1 MKPLHIG
8 LIIAVS
14 AIAGGLVVK
23 WQSSKPAE
31 PAPVVATT
39 APAPAVQPESAVE
52 PVKPAAEPASP
63 SPFEESK
70 HKAAEE
76 TRRKAPHKP
85 APVRTAKASIPAAP
99 ENTVSAPAAQNTAPA
114 PPPPAAPAVDPE
126 PVAPPPPPPP
136 PPPRKVTLAV
146 GTLLPVRLVEG
157 LSTERNQPGDTF
169 TATLTDPLVA
179 DGFVIAERGAR
190 LEGRVLTSEKAGRV
204 KGVSEL
210 AIQLTK
216 LSTSDGQHIPI
227 LTDPFQKAGPKTV
240 GKDAAKVGVA
250 SGIGAAIGAIAGGG
264 KGAGL
269 GAIIGGAAGTGGVMA
284 TRGEPATLP
293 TETRISFRL
302 SQPVTIT
309 EKR

>member
-1 MKPLHIG
+1 MKPQHIG

-23 WQSSKPAE
+23 WQSSKPVE
-31 PAPVVATT
+31 PAPVTAT

-52 PVKPAAEPASP
+52 PVKPAAEPAPP

-76 TRRKAPHKP
+76 TRHKAPHKP

-99 ENTVSAPAAQNTAPA
+99 EKVSAPPAENAAPA
-114 PPPPAAPAVDPE
+114 PPPPAPAAPAVNPE

-136 PPPRKVTLAV
+136 PPPRRVTLAV
-146 GTLLPVRLVEG
+146 GTLLPARLVEG
-157 LSTERNQPGDTF
+157 LSTDRNQPGDTF

-190 LEGRVLTSEKAGRV
+190 LEGRVLTSDKAGRV

-210 AIQLTK
+210 SIQLTK
-216 LSTSDGQHIPI
+216 LMRVS
-227 LTDPFQKAGPKTV
+227 
-240 GKDAAKVGVA
+240 
-250 SGIGAAIGAIAGGG
+250 
-264 KGAGL
+264 
-269 GAIIGGAAGTGGVMA
+269 
-284 TRGEPATLP
+284 
-293 TETRISFRL
+293 
-302 SQPVTIT
+302 
-309 EKR
+309 